1 MRHKK
6 DKLSRQIN
14 IHFTENEYN
23 LLREKMEDAGYGSM
37 AMFTRDIIRKG
48 KIVVEKTTTKSRPI
62 FDNDTKEV
70 IKNLEFQYKGIA
82 RNYNQLIERVN
93 TLMKMKTRDGFPVV
107 KDEDAFVEIINI
119 LESKT
124 DQLIETYSE
133 LKSTIE
139 KAMHVKR

>member
-1 MRHKK
+1 MKK
-6 DKLSRQIN
+6 KEDKLSRQIN

-37 AMFTRDIIRKG
+37 AMFVRDIVRKG
-48 KIVVEKTTTKSRPI
+48 KIVVEKTTAKPRPI
-62 FDNDTKEV
+62 FDDDTKEA

-124 DQLIETYSE
+124 DQLIETNKE
-133 LKSTIE
+133 MKNTIDR
-139 KAMHVKR
+139 AMHVKR